1 MILLEGVQESFIPSG
16 NHTLKFQ
23 LHGKKRTSTLKRS
36 SLLEEANIL
45 ADENM
50 MVEAV
55 CSYGDMLFF
64 FWCVIYIWA
73 HGHYRAF
80 LACLTV
86 CIVLSLSMKLH
97 KGFGGLENLRWIRD
111 CQDNPRRCGGCE
123 AKVSP
128 RNELSPAN
136 GPNKQRLAD
145 ACSLTGSAKSW
156 FSRVFSSSSSYKHSG
171 TVRCSV
177 PRVVDAAACQ
187 NWVTSCVL

>member
-64 FWCVIYIWA
+64 F
-73 HGHYRAF
+73 
-80 LACLTV
+80 
-86 CIVLSLSMKLH
+86 
-97 KGFGGLENLRWIRD
+97 
-111 CQDNPRRCGGCE
+111 
-123 AKVSP
+123 
-128 RNELSPAN
+128 
-136 GPNKQRLAD
+136 
-145 ACSLTGSAKSW
+145 
-156 FSRVFSSSSSYKHSG
+156 
-171 TVRCSV
+171 
-177 PRVVDAAACQ
+177 
-187 NWVTSCVL
+187 